1 VDKKL
6 AERLKKVT
14 PEGGMFDVSFN
25 TGNSPVR
32 DTVATTVILT
42 LVNKAVDG
50 KPGSVANR
58 ITLMATHAKGI
69 AQAQKEALN
78 QALLLLGV

>member
-1 VDKKL
+1 MDKKL

-14 PEGGMFDVSFN
+14 PEGGMYDVQFS
-25 TGNSPVR
+25 TGNSPIR

-50 KPGSVANR
+50 KQGSVANR
-58 ITLMATHAKGI
+58 ITLMAVDKDSISG
-69 AQAQKEALN
+69 AQRTALSEALT
-78 QALLLLGV
+78 LLGV